1 MRLLKL
7 YQIKVLAKN
16 SQKIKNNVSYDNFD
30 GDVDDDKILFPELK
44 KNLKSKHLKTFFLD
58 A

>member
-44 KNLKSKHLKTFFLD
+44 KKLKSKHPKNIFFG
-58 A
+58 